1 MATGNTTTSSISD
14 SLDTVAAAARSRRE
28 YDAVVPQTVD
38 NVELD
43 ANTGTSWRE
52 ILFEQLSAQAITET
66 TVLDNPQQYD
76 DSAISITP
84 QMVQIQTFV
93 SDKVGRNVSTV
104 SLNQMGSLA
113 GQAMM
118 RKKDED
124 GLTALDG
131 STTQLGTPNTPV
143 QTGDVA
149 SARYRITSNATEPG
163 PMPINGVFHGFCIK
177 DFYDELVA
185 GVGSYPIPE
194 GSTAIVFQGGFNLPI
209 ANVTIFEDGNIPI
222 NAAGDALNFVYS
234 KSAWILVSELALRT
248 ETRREPH
255 IAGGGDSIFMTDSYA
270 YGERSPSNWSYEII
284 GDATAPA

>member
-14 SLDTVAAAARSRRE
+14 SLDTIAAAARSRRE

-104 SLNQMGSLA
+104 SLNQMG
-113 GQAMM
+113 
-118 RKKDED
+118 
-124 GLTALDG
+124 
-131 STTQLGTPNTPV
+131 V
-143 QTGDVA
+143 
-149 SARYRITSNATEPG
+149 
-163 PMPINGVFHGFCIK
+163 
-177 DFYDELVA
+177 
-185 GVGSYPIPE
+185 
-194 GSTAIVFQGGFNLPI
+194 
-209 ANVTIFEDGNIPI
+209 
-222 NAAGDALNFVYS
+222 
-234 KSAWILVSELALRT
+234 LRD
-248 ETRREPH
+248 RQ
-255 IAGGGDSIFMTDSYA
+255 
-270 YGERSPSNWSYEII
+270 
-284 GDATAPA
+284 